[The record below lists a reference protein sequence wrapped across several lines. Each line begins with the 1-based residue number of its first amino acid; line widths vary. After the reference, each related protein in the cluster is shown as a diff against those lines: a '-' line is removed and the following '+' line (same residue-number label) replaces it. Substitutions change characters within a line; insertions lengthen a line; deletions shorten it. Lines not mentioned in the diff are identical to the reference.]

1 MDVFFRRRRR
11 MLYRFK
17 RFTTLVVF
25 TFCENASFCALPK
38 NVPPARFLYGRLR
51 ILPSLFGLTK
61 KKDTRK
67 GCLFLAETAGFEPA
81 GDCSLTDFES
91 APL

>member
-1 MDVFFRRRRR
+1 MSFSGGDGG

-17 RFTTLVVF
+17 RFTALVVF
-25 TFCENASFCALPK
+25 TFCEKCIICSLVK
-38 NVPPARFLYGRLR
+38 NSPPDCFLNTRLR
-51 ILPSLFGLTK
+51 IAPSLFGLIK
-61 KKDTRK
+61 KKDTRN